1 MSKDGWRASKESSIA
16 SDKIDAS
23 KPEMSFL
30 KILQLKSYRGRVW
43 WREMIGKLTR
53 PA

>member
-1 MSKDGWRASKESSIA
+1 MSEDGWRASKESSIA

-30 KILQLKSYRGRVW
+30 KILQLRSYRGRVW
-43 WREMIGKLTR
+43 WREIMGQLTR
-53 PA
+53 LA